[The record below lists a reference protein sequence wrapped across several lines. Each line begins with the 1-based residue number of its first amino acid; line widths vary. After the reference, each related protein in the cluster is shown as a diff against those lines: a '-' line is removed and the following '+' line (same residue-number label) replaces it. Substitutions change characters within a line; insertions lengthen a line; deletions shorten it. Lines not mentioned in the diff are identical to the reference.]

1 MKAMSSWITGSM
13 LWLAVL
19 LLLDGQHAESL
30 PTVDF
35 EDARFIDGTEF
46 NARNANL
53 THTEGANR
61 EGNTSK
67 RVSILYCDFFIEA
80 TNCRPYA
87 PYPPVAP
94 LTKLRSGALRNC
106 FFSPV
111 QCLLPFNNKSMRRLD
126 EKRTAFNE

>member
-1 MKAMSSWITGSM
+1 MDIKTFFNTWLQRSTVMKAMSSWITGSM

-35 EDARFIDGTEF
+35 EDA
-46 NARNANL
+46 
-53 THTEGANR
+53 
-61 EGNTSK
+61 
-67 RVSILYCDFFIEA
+67 
-80 TNCRPYA
+80 RPYA